1 LPHWAHYQWFP
12 QLPGNGKGP
21 TQLTLDGSVTLQL
34 ALAIVC
40 IKIFVIWA
48 VLRGGAEGV
57 TDAWPDDWRATRFA
71 VIYCVG
77 QTVSRQ

>member
-1 LPHWAHYQWFP
+1 MPVFSLVAFAALGALSIWFP

-48 VLRGGAEGV
+48 VLRGGAEGG
-57 TDAWPDDWRATRFA
+57 
-71 VIYCVG
+71 Y
-77 QTVSRQ
+77 